1 MREACGTQ
9 TERWE
14 LERGAAGWSIEE
26 QEQLM
31 RRRMAEERLPLT
43 VTREP
48 GGDGQR
54 RQISMYCPCSACEE
68 RAGETGA
75 WVQTVVQVEHAV
87 RKGMSRQGVVMEM
100 EGCDTRVRARRVLER
115 DESGVE
121 QWWWEGWVMQE
132 EQRKQRKQRER
143 EMRDDEVLERGR

>member
-1 MREACGTQ
+1 MHKP
-9 TERWE
+9 
-14 LERGAAGWSIEE
+14 
-26 QEQLM
+26 
-31 RRRMAEERLPLT
+31 RRMAEERLPLT

-68 RAGETGA
+68 RAGEIGA

-100 EGCDTRVRARRVLER
+100 EGCDTRVRARRVSER

-143 EMRDDEVLERGR
+143 EMREMREMRFWREGDEKEVQLFG